1 MNNDLEGGVYILDKV
16 KPGNYKVVDFMG
28 GYKFKQK
35 LSDMGIYP
43 GTVIKVISS
52 APFGGPVRI
61 IVKGAQYALGRG
73 MASKIYVKKM

>member
-1 MNNDLEGGVYILDKV
+1 MRDKGEGGVYILDKV
-16 KPGNYKVVDFMG
+16 NQGDYKVISFMG

-43 GTVIKVISS
+43 GTTIKVISS
-52 APFGGPVRI
+52 APFGGPVRV

-73 MASKIYVKKM
+73 MASKIYVKKV